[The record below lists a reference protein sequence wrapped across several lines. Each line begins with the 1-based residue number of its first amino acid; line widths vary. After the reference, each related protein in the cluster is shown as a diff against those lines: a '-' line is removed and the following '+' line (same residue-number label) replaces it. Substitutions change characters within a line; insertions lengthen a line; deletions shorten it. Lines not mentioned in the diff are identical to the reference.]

1 MTRAYLMAGSGTVAP
16 RRPARSLA
24 VGLGGQSAGAGGL
37 PCSRTG
43 DGPPPAALGSSAG
56 FRGATLFRCGLAPP
70 LQLSLAWSPRD
81 LATVF
86 RHLGPAAVV
95 RRVSSFRRWLYHEP
109 ARLTR
114 SMAPPGDI
122 GTEPWVQ
129 RGRLLSQR
137 RCSGDRL
144 SVLL

>member
-86 RHLGPAAVV
+86 RHLGATSGPSLGYSGVACCLSDVAQETDSLFYCSCSTN
-95 RRVSSFRRWLYHEP
+95 RRSFVIVPR
-109 ARLTR
+109 AF
-114 SMAPPGDI
+114 
-122 GTEPWVQ
+122 
-129 RGRLLSQR
+129 
-137 RCSGDRL
+137 
-144 SVLL
+144 

>member
-86 RHLGPAAVV
+86 RHRDRALGTAGSLVVSATLLRRPTLCFIVVVVPIGAA
-95 RRVSSFRRWLYHEP
+95 S
-109 ARLTR
+109 
-114 SMAPPGDI
+114 
-122 GTEPWVQ
+122 
-129 RGRLLSQR
+129 
-137 RCSGDRL
+137 
-144 SVLL
+144 